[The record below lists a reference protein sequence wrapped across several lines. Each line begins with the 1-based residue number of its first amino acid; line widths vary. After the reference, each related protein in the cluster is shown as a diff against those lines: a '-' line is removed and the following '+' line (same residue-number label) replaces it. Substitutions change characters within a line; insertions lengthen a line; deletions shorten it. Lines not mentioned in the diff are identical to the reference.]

1 MFLGVISIMSHLV
14 WSFKAGYTDKYKLEV
29 EKKLLET
36 LLKVIMN
43 LGVPQN
49 ELNSY
54 HSSSWL
60 IGLLFQVHIFYKMVL
75 SSTWKWINGEKCSA
89 KEIASDCIS
98 TEFEVATCFKV
109 SEDMYLCSNF
119 LQSSK

>member
-75 SSTWKWINGEKCSA
+75 
-89 KEIASDCIS
+89 
-98 TEFEVATCFKV
+98 
-109 SEDMYLCSNF
+109 
-119 LQSSK
+119 